1 MAQYTT
7 TVKGKLDQLRKYILR
22 NEPLLGA
29 TITLEEEI
37 SGSADE
43 VKYWVGTFERYA
55 ALGENR
61 SSLNVVLME
70 MKDGIRVI
78 ATASGG
84 SQAMFLKINH
94 WSDDNFLDAFIGVVE
109 GYKKK

>member
-7 TVKGKLDQLRKYILR
+7 TVKGKIEQLRKYIIR
-22 NEPLLGA
+22 NESSLGT

-37 SGSADE
+37 SGSADD

-55 ALGENR
+55 ALSENR
-61 SSLNVVLME
+61 ASLNVVLME
-70 MKDGIRVI
+70 MKEGVRVI
-78 ATASGG
+78 ATAAGG

-94 WSDDNFLDAFIGVVE
+94 WSDDNFLDAFIRVVE
-109 GYKKK
+109 SYKKK